1 MLIRSLTYSTNYA
14 TNYRIVCFSYGAAK
28 DSFAASRLEG
38 DTSTYTLHMEKIR
51 IEQHSFMGIVW
62 FGAWLF
68 TIGFLRLTF
77 WKGVLAIVLWPYYL
91 GLMFSS
97 AGR

>member
-1 MLIRSLTYSTNYA
+1 LFGFA
-14 TNYRIVCFSYGAAK
+14 PAK
-28 DSFAASRLEG
+28 AGASR
-38 DTSTYTLHMEKIR
+38 TSGNAAEIVHGYTLSMEKIR